1 MNYTVYAGTCEA
13 DLPTRNGQ
21 SSNPKVPVGPGE
33 TAPVLVPLA
42 PIDVKVLE
50 SEGLEKPVS
59 NATVLLEDTGC
70 KALRKLSTTSEGT
83 LNHPGMP
90 FGTYSLC
97 VTATVAGKHREDT
110 IPIEN
115 DNAAGTPPQTIY
127 LSKGEE
133 GSLLMSSVRA
143 SLKTLRDERGF
154 TLIELLVAMSLGI
167 IVSGVALSLLN
178 FTTADVTRITERV
191 HADQSGRVALE
202 KLMLALHSSCLT
214 AKSDPVKPESTEGI
228 LRFVSETST
237 ENEHGEPSAALPT
250 IKLHEIVYTAGSG
263 KTEGTLTEKSWTSK
277 GVPPN
282 YEFNEK
288 ETPTKRTLL
297 TGVQQTETAKKE
309 ILPVFRYYRYYRET
323 DGPKLCRVN
332 WIPLL

>member
-1 MNYTVYAGTCEA
+1 
-13 DLPTRNGQ
+13 
-21 SSNPKVPVGPGE
+21 
-33 TAPVLVPLA
+33 
-42 PIDVKVLE
+42 
-50 SEGLEKPVS
+50 
-59 NATVLLEDTGC
+59 
-70 KALRKLSTTSEGT
+70 
-83 LNHPGMP
+83 
-90 FGTYSLC
+90 
-97 VTATVAGKHREDT
+97 
-110 IPIEN
+110 
-115 DNAAGTPPQTIY
+115 
-127 LSKGEE
+127 
-133 GSLLMSSVRA
+133 MSSLRA
-143 SLKTLRDERGF
+143 SLKALRDERGF

-167 IVSGVALSLLN
+167 LVSGIALSLLN

-191 HADQSGRVALE
+191 HADQTGRVALE

-214 AKSDPVKPESTEGI
+214 AKSDPVKPESTENI

-288 ETPTKRTLL
+288 ETPIKRTLL

-309 ILPVFRYYRYYRET
+309 SLPVFRYYRYYRET
-323 DGPKLCRVN
+323 DSKAVLGELYPTPIAGKLSTETAPEVAKVN
-332 WIPLL
+332 VNLTAVPEGKENKINTGLGGGRPVALEDSAILRLSSSSEASSNSPCAEL